1 MPPFRATIDR
11 MTDGHFDPRRPAQE
25 VTLHVSG
32 LHCTNCALSI
42 EKHLVRV
49 GVEKPSVDF
58 ASGRTSFSLQDPSK
72 LPDIIESIQKLG
84 YSVEETAGE
93 HGHHGRDTVLYV
105 KTVISA
111 ALTLPMLV
119 GMFFSIHALHNP
131 ILQAILATPV
141 FIIGVL
147 HFGSSGLRSL
157 RAGVANMD
165 VLITAGIL
173 AAYIASM
180 VTLVFGLSHD
190 LLFFEAVG
198 SIVTF
203 VLIGHLLEELA
214 VKKTTSAI
222 EELSQLQPQEVRR
235 IRSQES
241 GLDLLETIPL
251 EDLRVGDL
259 IQINSGDRSPTD
271 GVIARGTGI
280 FDESMLTGESLPV
293 DHKQGDNIIGG
304 TVLVEGSVLVQTTAV
319 GDDTTLAGIIRL
331 VRDAQQRKPSIQRIG
346 DAVSA
351 VFVPSVLAI
360 AVLTFVISTLVFN
373 VTIAQAIVRSLAIVV
388 VACPCAMGL
397 ATPSAIMVAIGRAA
411 RSGILIRGGDTLERL
426 GQISH
431 VSFDKTGT
439 LTKGTL
445 SVKRFRT
452 HNDEDQRNARSVLV
466 SLQRASSH
474 PIAQAIIRD
483 LQYNELNSIHLT
495 DIVETKGIGLSAKGD
510 DAAIY
515 QCGGRNLASRL
526 NVQLLDDIILT
537 RDNVVIA
544 SLQLHDELRPEALS
558 VIKQLDELACG
569 TSLISGDT
577 TEKCREVATAVG
589 IHTVHAQQLPDQ
601 KLALLRAL
609 QEKQPVAYVGDG
621 INDAPTLAEAAVGVS
636 LSSGSDIAMQS
647 AQVLLTGGS
656 IGALPSAIRL
666 SRLTVRTI
674 KQNLFW
680 ALAYNVAT
688 VPLAASGYISP
699 LAGALLMTFS
709 DLIIVG
715 NSLRIKYRSIS

>member
-1 MPPFRATIDR
+1 

-49 GVEKPSVDF
+49 GVDKPSVDF
-58 ASGRTSFSLQDPSK
+58 ASGRTSFSLQDPTK
-72 LPDIIESIQKLG
+72 LPDIIQSIQKLG
-84 YSVEETAGE
+84 YSVEENGDGQ
-93 HGHHGRDTVLYV
+93 GHHGRDTSLYIMTIVSAVL
-105 KTVISA
+105 TV
-111 ALTLPMLV
+111 PMLA
-119 GMFFSIHALHNP
+119 GMFLSIHALHDP
-131 ILQAILATPV
+131 VLQAILATPV
-141 FIIGVL
+141 FVIGVL

-157 RAGVANMD
+157 KAGVANMD

-173 AAYIASM
+173 AAYVASM
-180 VTLVFGLSHD
+180 VTLVFGLSHE

-235 IRSQES
+235 LTTQES
-241 GLDLLETIPL
+241 GLNLLETIPL
-251 EDLRVGDL
+251 SELKVGDL
-259 IQINSGDRSPTD
+259 IQINTGDRSPTD
-271 GVIARGTGI
+271 GVIVRGTGI

-293 DHKQGDNIIGG
+293 DHKQGDKVIGG
-304 TVLVEGSVLVQTTAV
+304 TVLVEGTVVVQTSAV

-360 AVLTFVISTLVFN
+360 SVLTFVVSTLVFG
-373 VTIAQAIVRSLAIVV
+373 VTMAQAIVRALAIVV

-431 VSFDKTGT
+431 VAFDKTGT

-445 SVKRFRT
+445 SVKKFRT
-452 HNDEDQRNARSVLV
+452 HNDEEQRAARSILV

-474 PIAQAIIRD
+474 PIAQAIVRD
-483 LQYNELNSIHLT
+483 LQSTELNSIHLS
-495 DIVETKGIGLSAKGD
+495 DIIETKGVGLSAKGED
-510 DAAIY
+510 GAIY
-515 QCGGRNLASRL
+515 QCGGRNLATQL
-526 NVQLLDDIILT
+526 NLQLFDDIILV
-537 RDNVVIA
+537 RNGVVIA
-544 SLQLHDELRPEALS
+544 SLQLQDELRPEAAS
-558 VIKQLDELACG
+558 VIKQLDALACG

-577 TEKCREVATAVG
+577 TEKCREVATAIG
-589 IHTVHAQQLPDQ
+589 IHNIHAQQLPDQ
-601 KLALLRAL
+601 KLGLLRAL
-609 QEKQPVAYVGDG
+609 QDTQPVAYVGDG

-647 AQVLLTGGS
+647 AQVLLTGGT

-680 ALAYNVAT
+680 ALMYNVAT
-688 VPLAASGYISP
+688 VPLAASGFISP

>member
-1 MPPFRATIDR
+1 MTG

-42 EKHLVRV
+42 EKHLTRV
-49 GVEKPSVDF
+49 GVEKPTVDF
-58 ASGRTSFSLQDPSK
+58 ASGRASFSLEDPAK

-84 YSVEETAGE
+84 YSVEENDHG
-93 HGHHGRDTVLYV
+93 HGHHGRDTILYI
-105 KTVISA
+105 KTIISA
-111 ALTLPMLV
+111 VLTLPMLL
-119 GMFFSIHALHNP
+119 GMFFSIHALHDP

-147 HFGSSGLRSL
+147 HFGGSGLRSL
-157 RAGVANMD
+157 KAGVANMD

-180 VTLVFGLSHD
+180 VTVAFGLSHD

-235 IRSQES
+235 LRSEES
-241 GLDLLETIPL
+241 GLELLETIPL
-251 EDLRVGDL
+251 EDLKVGDL
-259 IQINSGDRSPTD
+259 IQINTGDRSPTD
-271 GVIARGTGI
+271 GVIVRGTGS

-293 DHKQGDNIIGG
+293 DHKQGDKVIGG
-304 TVLVEGSVLVQTTAV
+304 TVLVEGSVVVQTSAV

-331 VRDAQQRKPSIQRIG
+331 VREAQRRKPSIQRIG

-360 AVLTFVISTLVFN
+360 AILTFIVSTLVFD

-431 VSFDKTGT
+431 VAFDKTGT

-445 SVKRFRT
+445 SVKKFRT
-452 HNDEDQRNARSVLV
+452 HNDEDQRSARSVLV

-474 PIAQAIIRD
+474 PIAQAIVRD
-483 LQYNELNSIHLT
+483 LQSTELNSIALS
-495 DIVETKGIGLSAKGD
+495 DIVETKGVGLSGKGEGG
-510 DAAIY
+510 ALY
-515 QCGGRNLASRL
+515 QCGGRNLATQIGA
-526 NVQLLDDIILT
+526 QLFDDIILA
-537 RDNVVIA
+537 RNGVVIA
-544 SLQLHDELRPEALS
+544 SLQLQDELRPEAAS
-558 VIKQLDELACG
+558 VVKQLDTLACG

-589 IHTVHAQQLPDQ
+589 IHSIHAQQLPEQ
-601 KLALLRAL
+601 KLALLRTL

-647 AQVLLTGGS
+647 AQVLLTGGT

-680 ALAYNVAT
+680 ALMYNVAT

>member
-1 MPPFRATIDR
+1 

-49 GVEKPSVDF
+49 GVDKPSVDF
-58 ASGRTSFSLQDPSK
+58 ASGRTSFSLQDPAK
-72 LPDIIESIQKLG
+72 LPDIIQSIQKLG
-84 YSVEETAGE
+84 YSVEENGDE
-93 HGHHGRDTVLYV
+93 HSHHGRDTVLYIQ
-105 KTVISA
+105 TIISA
-111 ALTLPMLV
+111 VLTLPMLV
-119 GMFFSIHALHNP
+119 GMFLSIHALHDP
-131 ILQAILATPV
+131 VLQAILATPV
-141 FIIGVL
+141 FIIGIL

-173 AAYIASM
+173 AAYVASM

-235 IRSQES
+235 LTTLES

-251 EDLRVGDL
+251 SELTVGDL
-259 IQINSGDRSPTD
+259 IQINTGDRSPTD
-271 GVIARGTGI
+271 GVIVRGTGS

-293 DHKQGDNIIGG
+293 DHRQGEKVIGG
-304 TVLVEGSVLVQTTAV
+304 TVLVEGSVVVQTTAV

-360 AVLTFVISTLVFN
+360 SVLTFMVSTLVFD
-373 VTIAQAIVRSLAIVV
+373 VTIAQAIVRALAIVV

-431 VSFDKTGT
+431 VAFDKTGT

-445 SVKRFRT
+445 SVKKFRT
-452 HNDEDQRNARSVLV
+452 HNDEEQRSARSVLV

-474 PIAQAIIRD
+474 PIAQAIVRD
-483 LQYNELNSIHLT
+483 LQSTELNSIHLS
-495 DIVETKGIGLSAKGD
+495 DIVETKGVGLSANGD
-510 DAAIY
+510 DGALY
-515 QCGGRNLASRL
+515 QCGGRNLATQL
-526 NVQLLDDIILT
+526 NIQLFDDIMLV
-537 RDNVVIA
+537 RNGVVIA
-544 SLQLHDELRPEALS
+544 SLQLQDELRPEAAS
-558 VIKQLDELACG
+558 VIKQLDALACG

-577 TEKCREVATAVG
+577 TEKCREVATAIG
-589 IHTVHAQQLPDQ
+589 IHNIHGQQLPDQ
-601 KLALLRAL
+601 KLGLLRAL
-609 QEKQPVAYVGDG
+609 QDKQPVAYVGDG

-647 AQVLLTGGS
+647 AQVLLTGGT

-680 ALAYNVAT
+680 ALVYNVAT

>member
-1 MPPFRATIDR
+1 
-11 MTDGHFDPRRPAQE
+11 MTDTHFDPRRPSQE
-25 VTLHVSG
+25 VTLHLSG
-32 LHCTNCALSI
+32 FHCTNCALSV
-42 EKHLVRV
+42 EKHLARV
-49 GVEKPSVDF
+49 GVEKPTVDF
-58 ASGRTSFSLQDPSK
+58 ASGRASFSLQDRAK
-72 LPDIIESIQKLG
+72 LPDIIESIKKLG
-84 YSVEETAGE
+84 YAVEENPSE
-93 HGHHGRDTVLYV
+93 HGHHARDTVLYV
-105 KTVISA
+105 KAILSA
-111 ALTLPMLV
+111 VLTLPMLL
-119 GMFFSIHALHNP
+119 GMFFSIHTLHDP

-141 FIIGVL
+141 FIIGVM
-147 HFGSSGLRSL
+147 HFGASGLRSL
-157 RAGVANMD
+157 KAGVANMD

-173 AAYIASM
+173 AAYIASI
-180 VTLVFGLSHD
+180 VTLVFGLSHE

-235 IRSQES
+235 IRSQVS
-241 GLDLLETIPL
+241 GLDILETVPL
-251 EDLRVGDL
+251 SELKVGDL
-259 IQINSGDRSPTD
+259 IQINTGDRSPTD
-271 GVIARGTGI
+271 GVVTRGTGS

-293 DHKQGDNIIGG
+293 DHTQGDKIIGG
-304 TVLVEGSVLVQTTAV
+304 TVLVEGSVVVQTTAV

-351 VFVPSVLAI
+351 VFVPTVLVIAI
-360 AVLTFVISTLVFN
+360 ITFLLSTLFFD
-373 VTIAQAIVRSLAIVV
+373 VTMAQAIVRSLAIVV

-431 VSFDKTGT
+431 VAFDKTGT

-452 HNDEDQRNARSVLV
+452 HNDEEQRSARSILV

-474 PIAQAIIRD
+474 PIAQAIVRD
-483 LQYNELNSIHLT
+483 LQSNELHSIQLSE
-495 DIVETKGIGLSAKGD
+495 IVETKGVGLSARGD
-510 DAAIY
+510 DGALY
-515 QCGGRNLASRL
+515 QCGGRNLATQL
-526 NVQLLDDIILT
+526 NLQLLDDIILV
-537 RDNVVIA
+537 RNGVIIA
-544 SLQLHDELRPEALS
+544 SLQLQDELRPEASS
-558 VIKQLDELACG
+558 VIKQLDALACG

-577 TEKCREVATAVG
+577 TEKCREVAATVG
-589 IHTVHAQQLPDQ
+589 IHDIHAQQLPDQ
-601 KLALLRAL
+601 KLELLQAL
-609 QEKQPVAYVGDG
+609 QKKQAVAYVGDG

-647 AQVLLTGGS
+647 AQVLLTGGTIAS
-656 IGALPSAIRL
+656 LPSAIRL

-688 VPLAASGYISP
+688 VPLAASGFISP

-715 NSLRIKYRSIS
+715 NSLRIRYRSIS

>member
-1 MPPFRATIDR
+1 
-11 MTDGHFDPRRPAQE
+11 MTDGHFDPRRPSQE
-25 VTLHVSG
+25 VTLHVTG

-42 EKHLVRV
+42 EKHLQRV

-58 ASGRTSFSLQDPSK
+58 ASGRASFTLEDPTK
-72 LPDIIESIQKLG
+72 LPDIIQSIKKLG
-84 YSVEETAGE
+84 YSVEESATD
-93 HGHHGRDTVLYV
+93 HSHHGRDTVLYI
-105 KTVISA
+105 KTIISA
-111 ALTLPMLV
+111 ILTLPMLV
-119 GMFFSIHALHNP
+119 GMFFSIHALHDP
-131 ILQAILATPV
+131 TIQAILATPV
-141 FIIGVL
+141 FIIGLL

-173 AAYIASM
+173 AAYVASM
-180 VTLVFGLSHD
+180 VTMLFGLSHE

-235 IRSQES
+235 IRTQGA

-251 EDLRVGDL
+251 AELKVGDL
-259 IQINSGDRSPTD
+259 IQINTGDRSPTD
-271 GVIARGTGI
+271 GVIVRGVGS

-293 DHKQGDNIIGG
+293 DHKEGEKVIGG
-304 TVLVEGSVLVQTTAV
+304 TVLVEGSVVVQTTAV

-331 VRDAQQRKPSIQRIG
+331 VRDAQRRKPSIQRIG

-351 VFVPSVLAI
+351 VFVPSVLVIAI
-360 AVLTFVISTLVFN
+360 ATFLASTLFFDVSM
-373 VTIAQAIVRSLAIVV
+373 AQAIVRSLAIVV

-431 VSFDKTGT
+431 VAFDKTGT

-445 SVKRFRT
+445 SVKKFRT
-452 HNDEDQRNARSVLV
+452 HNDEDQRSARSVLV

-474 PIAQAIIRD
+474 PIAQAIVRD
-483 LQYNELNSIHLT
+483 LQSTELNSIHVS
-495 DIVETKGIGLSAKGD
+495 DIVETKGVGLSAKGD
-510 DAAIY
+510 DGALY
-515 QCGGRNLASRL
+515 QCGGRNLA
-526 NVQLLDDIILT
+526 NQVNIQLFDDIILV
-537 RDNVVIA
+537 RDGHLIA
-544 SLQLHDELRPEALS
+544 SLTLQDQLRPEAPS
-558 VIKQLDELACG
+558 VIKQLDALACG

-577 TEKCREVATAVG
+577 TEKCREVSVAVG
-589 IHTVHAQQLPDQ
+589 IHNVHAQQLPEQ
-601 KLALLRAL
+601 KLELVRAL
-609 QEKQPVAYVGDG
+609 QKKQAVAYVGDG
-621 INDAPTLAEAAVGVS
+621 INDAPTLAEAAVGIS

-647 AQVLLTGGS
+647 AQVLLTGGTIS
-656 IGALPSAIRL
+656 SLPAAIRL

-680 ALAYNVAT
+680 ALVYNVAT

>member
-1 MPPFRATIDR
+1 

-58 ASGRTSFSLQDPSK
+58 ASGRASFSIQDPTK
-72 LPDIIESIQKLG
+72 LPDIIQSIKKLG
-84 YSVEETAGE
+84 YTVEESGDG

-105 KTVISA
+105 KTIISA
-111 ALTLPMLV
+111 VLTLPMLL
-119 GMFFSIHALHNP
+119 GMFLSIHALHDP
-131 ILQAILATPV
+131 ILQAVLATPV

-180 VTLVFGLSHD
+180 VTIVFGLSTE

-235 IRSQES
+235 LRSQES

-251 EDLRVGDL
+251 SELRVGDL
-259 IQINSGDRSPTD
+259 LQINSGDRCPTD
-271 GVIARGTGI
+271 GIIIRGTGS

-293 DHKQGDNIIGG
+293 DHQQGDKAIGG
-304 TVLVEGSVLVQTTAV
+304 TVLVEGSVVVQTTAV

-351 VFVPSVLAI
+351 VFVPTVLTI
-360 AVLTFVISTLVFN
+360 AVLTFIVSTLFFD

-431 VSFDKTGT
+431 VAFDKTGT

-445 SVKRFRT
+445 RVKRFRT
-452 HNDEDQRNARSVLV
+452 HNDDDQRSARSVLV

-474 PIAQAIIRD
+474 PIAQAIVRD
-483 LQYNELNSIHLT
+483 LQSNELNTVLIS
-495 DIVETKGIGLSAKGD
+495 DIVETKGVGLSGKGD
-510 DAAIY
+510 DGALY
-515 QCGGRNLASRL
+515 QCGGQNLATQL
-526 NVQLLDDIILT
+526 NLQLFDDILLV
-537 RDNVVIA
+537 RNGVVIA
-544 SLQLHDELRPEALS
+544 SLQLQDELRPEAAS
-558 VIKQLDELACG
+558 VITQLDGLACG

-589 IHTVHAQQLPDQ
+589 IHSIHAQQLPNQ
-601 KLALLRAL
+601 KLQLLRAL
-609 QEKQPVAYVGDG
+609 QAKQPVAYVGDG
-621 INDAPTLAEAAVGVS
+621 INDAPTLAEAAVGIS

-647 AQVLLTGGS
+647 AQVLLTGGT
-656 IGALPSAIRL
+656 IGSLPSAIRL

-680 ALAYNVAT
+680 ALVYNVAT

>member
-1 MPPFRATIDR
+1 MTG

-42 EKHLVRV
+42 EKHLTRV
-49 GVEKPSVDF
+49 GVEKPTVDF
-58 ASGRTSFSLQDPSK
+58 ASGRASFSLEDPAK

-84 YSVEETAGE
+84 YSVEEND
-93 HGHHGRDTVLYV
+93 HGHAHHGRDTVLYI
-105 KTVISA
+105 KTIISA
-111 ALTLPMLV
+111 VLTLPMLL
-119 GMFFSIHALHNP
+119 GMFFSIHALHDP

-147 HFGSSGLRSL
+147 HFGGSGLRSL
-157 RAGVANMD
+157 KAGVANMD

-180 VTLVFGLSHD
+180 VTVAFGLSHD

-235 IRSQES
+235 LRSEES
-241 GLDLLETIPL
+241 GLELLETIPL
-251 EDLRVGDL
+251 EDLKVGDL
-259 IQINSGDRSPTD
+259 IQINTGDRSPTD
-271 GVIARGTGI
+271 GVIVRGTGS

-293 DHKQGDNIIGG
+293 DHKQGDKVIGG
-304 TVLVEGSVLVQTTAV
+304 TVLVEGSVVVQTSAV

-331 VRDAQQRKPSIQRIG
+331 VREAQRRKPSIQRIG

-360 AVLTFVISTLVFN
+360 AILTFIVSTLVFD

-431 VSFDKTGT
+431 VAFDKTGT

-445 SVKRFRT
+445 SVKKFRT
-452 HNDEDQRNARSVLV
+452 HNDEDQRSARSVLV

-474 PIAQAIIRD
+474 PIAQAIVRD
-483 LQYNELNSIHLT
+483 LQSTELNSIALS
-495 DIVETKGIGLSAKGD
+495 DIVETKGVGLSGKGEGG
-510 DAAIY
+510 ALY
-515 QCGGRNLASRL
+515 QCGGRNLATQIGA
-526 NVQLLDDIILT
+526 QLFDDIILA
-537 RDNVVIA
+537 RNGVVIA
-544 SLQLHDELRPEALS
+544 SLQLQDELRPEAAS
-558 VIKQLDELACG
+558 VVKQLDTLACG

-589 IHTVHAQQLPDQ
+589 IHSIHAQQLPEQ
-601 KLALLRAL
+601 KLALLRTL

-647 AQVLLTGGS
+647 AQVLLTGGT

-680 ALAYNVAT
+680 ALMYNVAT

>member
-1 MPPFRATIDR
+1 

-42 EKHLVRV
+42 EKHLTRV
-49 GVEKPSVDF
+49 GVEKPTVDF
-58 ASGRTSFSLQDPSK
+58 ASGRASFSLEDPAK
-72 LPDIIESIQKLG
+72 LPDIIQSIQKLG
-84 YSVEETAGE
+84 YSVEEND
-93 HGHHGRDTVLYV
+93 HGHAHHGRDTVLYI
-105 KTVISA
+105 KTIISA
-111 ALTLPMLV
+111 VLTIPMLL
-119 GMFFSIHALHNP
+119 GMFFSIHALHDP

-157 RAGVANMD
+157 KAGVANMD

-180 VTLVFGLSHD
+180 VTVAFGLSHD

-222 EELSQLQPQEVRR
+222 EELSQLQPQAVRR
-235 IRSQES
+235 LRSEES

-251 EDLRVGDL
+251 AELKVGDL
-259 IQINSGDRSPTD
+259 IQINTGDRSPTD
-271 GVIARGTGI
+271 GVIVRGNGS

-293 DHKQGDNIIGG
+293 DHKQGDKVIGG
-304 TVLVEGSVLVQTTAV
+304 TVLVEGSVVVQTSAV

-331 VRDAQQRKPSIQRIG
+331 VRDAQRRKPSIQRIG

-360 AVLTFVISTLVFN
+360 AILTFVASTLIFD

-431 VSFDKTGT
+431 VAFDKTGT
-439 LTKGTL
+439 LTKGSL
-445 SVKRFRT
+445 SVKKFRT
-452 HNDEDQRNARSVLV
+452 HNDEDQRSARSVLV

-474 PIAQAIIRD
+474 PIAQAIVRD
-483 LQYNELNSIHLT
+483 LQSTELNSIHLS
-495 DIVETKGIGLSAKGD
+495 DIVEIKGVGLSGKGD
-510 DAAIY
+510 DGALY
-515 QCGGRNLASRL
+515 QCGGRNLATQIGA
-526 NVQLLDDIILT
+526 QLFDDIILA
-537 RDNVVIA
+537 RDGVVIA
-544 SLQLHDELRPEALS
+544 SLQLQDELRPEAAS
-558 VIKQLDELACG
+558 VIKQLDTLACG

-589 IHTVHAQQLPDQ
+589 IHSIHAQQLPEQ
-601 KLALLRAL
+601 KLELLRAL

-647 AQVLLTGGS
+647 AQVLLTGGT

-680 ALAYNVAT
+680 ALVYNVAT

>member
-1 MPPFRATIDR
+1 

-25 VTLHVSG
+25 VTLYVSG

-42 EKHLVRV
+42 EKHLIRV

-58 ASGRTSFSLQDPSK
+58 ASGRTSFSLQDPAK
-72 LPDIIESIQKLG
+72 LPDIIASIQKLG
-84 YSVEETAGE
+84 YSVEESANE
-93 HGHHGRDTVLYV
+93 HGHHGRDTVLYI

-111 ALTLPMLV
+111 VLTLPMLI
-119 GMFFSIHALHNP
+119 GMFFSIHSLHNP

-165 VLITAGIL
+165 VLISAGIL

-180 VTLVFGLSHD
+180 VTIIFGLSHD

-222 EELSQLQPQEVRR
+222 EELTQLQPQEVRR
-235 IRSQES
+235 IRTQGSK
-241 GLDLLETIPL
+241 LDILETIPL
-251 EDLRVGDL
+251 EELKVGDL
-259 IQINSGDRSPTD
+259 IQVNTGDRSPTD
-271 GVIARGTGI
+271 GVIVRGTGS

-293 DHKQGDNIIGG
+293 DHTQGDTIIGG
-304 TVLVEGSVLVQTTAV
+304 TVLVEGSVVVQTTAI

-331 VRDAQQRKPSIQRIG
+331 VRDAQRRKPSIQRIG

-360 AVLTFVISTLVFN
+360 AVLTFVVSTLVFE
-373 VTIAQAIVRSLAIVV
+373 VTLAQALVRSLAIVV

-431 VSFDKTGT
+431 VAFDKTGT

-445 SVKRFRT
+445 TVRKFRT
-452 HNDEDQRNARSVLV
+452 HNDEEQRSARSVLV

-474 PIAQAIIRD
+474 PIAQAIVRD
-483 LQYNELNSIHLT
+483 LQSTELNSVHLT
-495 DIVETKGIGLSAKGD
+495 DIVETKGVGLSAKGD
-510 DAAIY
+510 DGALY
-515 QCGGRNLASRL
+515 QCGGRNLATQL
-526 NVQLLDDIILT
+526 NIQLFDDIILV
-537 RDNVVIA
+537 RNGVVIA
-544 SLQLHDELRPEALS
+544 SLQLQDEIRPEAAS
-558 VIKQLDELACG
+558 VIKQLDALECG

-577 TEKCREVATAVG
+577 AEKCREVATAIG
-589 IHTVHAQQLPDQ
+589 IHNVHGQQLPDQ
-601 KLALLRAL
+601 KLGLLRAL
-609 QEKQPVAYVGDG
+609 QDQQPVAYVGDG

-647 AQVLLTGGS
+647 AQVLLTGGTIS
-656 IGALPSAIRL
+656 ALPSAIRL

-680 ALAYNVAT
+680 ALVYNVAT

>member
-1 MPPFRATIDR
+1 MNG

-49 GVEKPSVDF
+49 GVDKPSVDF
-58 ASGRTSFSLQDPSK
+58 ASGRTSFSLQDPAK
-72 LPDIIESIQKLG
+72 LPDIIQSIQKLG
-84 YSVEETAGE
+84 YSVEENGSD
-93 HGHHGRDTVLYV
+93 HGHHGRDTALYIM
-105 KTVISA
+105 TIISA
-111 ALTLPMLV
+111 VLTLPMLA
-119 GMFFSIHALHNP
+119 GMFFSIHALHDP
-131 ILQAILATPV
+131 ALQAILATPV
-141 FIIGVL
+141 FSIGLL

-157 RAGVANMD
+157 KAGVANMD

-173 AAYIASM
+173 AAYVASM

-235 IRSQES
+235 IKAQES

-251 EDLRVGDL
+251 AELAVGDL
-259 IQINSGDRSPTD
+259 IQINTGDRSPTD
-271 GVIARGTGI
+271 GVIVRGTGS

-293 DHKQGDNIIGG
+293 DHKQGDKVIGG
-304 TVLVEGSVLVQTTAV
+304 TVLVEGSVVVQTTAV

-360 AVLTFVISTLVFN
+360 SVLTFVVSTLVFD
-373 VTIAQAIVRSLAIVV
+373 VTIAQAIVRALAIVV

-431 VSFDKTGT
+431 VAFDKTGT

-445 SVKRFRT
+445 SVKKFRT
-452 HNDEDQRNARSVLV
+452 HNDEDQRSARSVLV

-474 PIAQAIIRD
+474 PIAQAIVRD
-483 LQYNELNSIHLT
+483 LQSTELNSIHLS
-495 DIVETKGIGLSAKGD
+495 DIVETKGVGLSAKGD
-510 DAAIY
+510 DGALY
-515 QCGGRNLASRL
+515 QCGGRNLAT
-526 NVQLLDDIILT
+526 QLHIQLFDDIILV
-537 RDNVVIA
+537 RNRVVIA
-544 SLQLHDELRPEALS
+544 SLQLQDELRPEAAS
-558 VIKQLDELACG
+558 VIKQLDALACG

-577 TEKCREVATAVG
+577 TEKCREVATAIG
-589 IHTVHAQQLPDQ
+589 IHNIHAQQLPDQ
-601 KLALLRAL
+601 KLGLLRAL
-609 QEKQPVAYVGDG
+609 QDKQPVAYVGDG

-647 AQVLLTGGS
+647 AQVLLTGGT

-680 ALAYNVAT
+680 ALVYNVAT
-688 VPLAASGYISP
+688 VPLAASGFISP

>member
-1 MPPFRATIDR
+1 
-11 MTDGHFDPRRPAQE
+11 MTDGHFDPRRPSQE
-25 VTLHVSG
+25 VTLHVTG

-42 EKHLVRV
+42 EKHLHRV

-58 ASGRTSFSLQDPSK
+58 ASGRASFTIEDPAK
-72 LPDIIESIQKLG
+72 LPDIIQSIRKLG
-84 YSVEETAGE
+84 YSVEESATDHA
-93 HGHHGRDTVLYV
+93 HHGRDTVLYV
-105 KTVISA
+105 KTIISA
-111 ALTLPMLV
+111 ILTLPMLV
-119 GMFFSIHALHNP
+119 GMFFSIHVLHDP
-131 ILQAILATPV
+131 TIQAILATPV
-141 FIIGVL
+141 FIIGL
-147 HFGSSGLRSL
+147 FHFGSSGLRSL

-173 AAYIASM
+173 AAYVASM
-180 VTLVFGLSHD
+180 VTMIFGLSHE

-235 IRSQES
+235 IRTQGS

-251 EDLRVGDL
+251 AELKVGDL
-259 IQINSGDRSPTD
+259 IQINTGDRSPTD
-271 GVIARGTGI
+271 GVIVRGVGS

-293 DHKQGDNIIGG
+293 DHKEGEKVIGG
-304 TVLVEGSVLVQTTAV
+304 TVLVEGSVVVQTTAV

-331 VRDAQQRKPSIQRIG
+331 VRDAQRRKPSIQRIG

-360 AVLTFVISTLVFN
+360 AIVTFLVSTLFFDVSM
-373 VTIAQAIVRSLAIVV
+373 AQAIVRSLAIVV

-431 VSFDKTGT
+431 VAFDKTGT

-445 SVKRFRT
+445 SVKKLRT
-452 HNDEDQRNARSVLV
+452 HNDEDQRSARSVLV

-474 PIAQAIIRD
+474 PIAQAIVRD
-483 LQYNELNSIHLT
+483 LQSTELNSIHLS

-510 DAAIY
+510 DGALY
-515 QCGGRNLASRL
+515 QCGGRNLANQL
-526 NVQLLDDIILT
+526 NIQLFDDIILV
-537 RDNVVIA
+537 RDGHLIA
-544 SLQLHDELRPEALS
+544 SLTLQDQLRPEAPS
-558 VIKQLDELACG
+558 VIKQLDSLTCG

-577 TEKCREVATAVG
+577 TEKCREISVAVG
-589 IHTVHAQQLPDQ
+589 IHNVYAQQLPEQ
-601 KLALLRAL
+601 KLELIRTL
-609 QEKQPVAYVGDG
+609 QNKQAVAYVGDG
-621 INDAPTLAEAAVGVS
+621 INDAPTLAEAAVGIS

-647 AQVLLTGGS
+647 AQVLLTGGT
-656 IGALPSAIRL
+656 IATLPAAIRL